1 MMRNC
6 DFFFKLTLSLHVEVE
21 FYSFLVGAFAIL
33 VFTVVN
39 AFLFIFHDDG
49 GLSIVLDL
57 RLAFRFCIFG
67 PFNPICSWTCHGE
80 LFPPECYS
88 SLKHTDTYKVT
99 SVCLFQRVIFLSS
112 TLQSEWRS
120 DLRAGVGHAHLSP
133 SMCHCV
139 TITFHHATVRRQNC
153 FQKKGP
159 TRNNQKIQVIKTGS
173 IRTFWGKPSGILSYK
188 KD

>member
-1 MMRNC
+1 MHVEII
-6 DFFFKLTLSLHVEVE
+6 FLSL
-21 FYSFLVGAFAIL
+21 FVG
-33 VFTVVN
+33 TVVE
-39 AFLFIFHDDG
+39 
-49 GLSIVLDL
+49 
-57 RLAFRFCIFG
+57 AFRFILQRELLFCNITNWFVTYYFE
-67 PFNPICSWTCHGE
+67 PFPCFWTGHCE

-99 SVCLFQRVIFLSS
+99 SVCLFQHVIFLSS